1 MSEKDGR
8 CRAKRSLVRAK
19 NICCCGRALSLRHNV
34 KLRLLWDGREK
45 ENTTTRAFDLG
56 HFNIQSE
63 IIMSPKPLRRLG
75 LRSIQSFLQ
84 YGPARVFRESALG
97 YDPRFASLGPH
108 ARLKGYWQS
117 EKFFKAFEDTIREEL
132 NILTPPSAQN
142 QSFLD
147 QIASHNAVSLHVR
160 RGDYVTNPLANA
172 HHGICDLG
180 YYKTA
185 IEYIAGKTQ
194 KAPIFYIF
202 SDDIAWAKQNL
213 KPRYETIFVDLNDEA
228 TNYEDLRLMSS
239 CRHHIIA
246 NSSFSWWG
254 AWLNSHAEKII
265 VAPKNWYAD
274 PAARNPDMLPHSWI
288 TCA

>member
-1 MSEKDGR
+1 MITTHIFGG
-8 CRAKRSLVRAK
+8 LG
-19 NICCCGRALSLRHNV
+19 NQLFQYCCGRALSLRHNV

-117 EKFFKAFEDTIREEL
+117 EKFFKAFEDTVREEL

-147 QIASHNAVSLHVR
+147 QIASHNTVSLHVR

-254 AWLNSHAEKII
+254 AWLNRHAEKII

>member
-1 MSEKDGR
+1 MITTHIVGG
-8 CRAKRSLVRAK
+8 LG
-19 NICCCGRALSLRHNV
+19 NQLFQYCCGRALSLRHNV

-56 HFNIQSE
+56 HLNIQSE

-117 EKFFKAFEDTIREEL
+117 EKFFKAFEDTIREDL
-132 NILTPPSAQN
+132 NILTPPLAQN
-142 QSFLD
+142 QSLLD

-202 SDDIAWAKQNL
+202 QMISLGRN
-213 KPRYETIFVDLNDEA
+213 
-228 TNYEDLRLMSS
+228 
-239 CRHHIIA
+239 
-246 NSSFSWWG
+246 
-254 AWLNSHAEKII
+254 KI
-265 VAPKNWYAD
+265 
-274 PAARNPDMLPHSWI
+274 
-288 TCA
+288 